1 MSDRDRESSAMEYGL
16 RRLIAT
22 EANRKHLRAMP
33 VFHVDTDM
41 HAFDSLLEAMD
52 RAETKRQSRN

>member
-1 MSDRDRESSAMEYGL
+1 MEYGL

-52 RAETKRQSRN
+52 RAETRRQSRN